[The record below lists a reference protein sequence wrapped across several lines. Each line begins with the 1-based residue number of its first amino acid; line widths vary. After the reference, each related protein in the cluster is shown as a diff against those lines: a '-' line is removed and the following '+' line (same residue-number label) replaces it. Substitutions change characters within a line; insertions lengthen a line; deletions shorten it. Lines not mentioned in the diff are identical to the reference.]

1 MPTGK
6 KHSLFGSESFLL
18 ADWRERSIRF
28 PAGLYDAKPP
38 PVATNSFVS
47 LDEVGRGCVAGPVVV
62 CATLWQAGTIENDFS
77 DWVSGLRDSKKMSAK
92 LRESSFITAENRLF
106 LSNRREWETP
116 PEPGMKQKFSP
127 QKLQL
132 PRQIVKWKD
141 SKLKAELEV
150 WSKNRATSDFPTYRL
165 ASCQIGFADAAEI
178 DAFGIIPALGLAA
191 SRALHQ
197 IGAKE
202 LPDVIFFDGHRP
214 VALLPPWNALPQ
226 ILVTKGDDLL
236 KSISASSVIAKV
248 VRDRWMNNYSNILT
262 AYSFEKHCGYG
273 TEKHRQAI
281 LKHGPSILHRHSF
294 LKNICPE
301 SVR

>member
-6 KHSLFGSESFLL
+6 KLNLFGSESFLL
-18 ADWRERSIRF
+18 ADWRERSLRF
-28 PAGLYDAKPP
+28 PAGLHGANPP
-38 PVATNSFVS
+38 SVATDSFVS

-62 CATLWQAGTIENDFS
+62 CATLWQAGTVEKEFS

-92 LRESSFITAENRLF
+92 LRERSFITAENMNF
-106 LSNRREWETP
+106 LSNRTEWKTP
-116 PEPGMKQKFSP
+116 PEPRIKQKFSP

-132 PRQIVKWKD
+132 PRQIVKWTD
-141 SKLKAELEV
+141 AKLKAELERRP
-150 WSKNRATSDFPTYRL
+150 KIRAAADLPSYRL

-197 IGAKE
+197 IGTAE
-202 LPDVIFFDGHRP
+202 MPEVIFFDGHRP
-214 VALLPPWNALPQ
+214 AALLPPWDALPQ

-248 VRDRWMNNYSNILT
+248 VRDRWMNNYSNILP
-262 AYSFEKHCGYG
+262 AYSFDTHCGYG

-281 LKHGPSILHRHSF
+281 LKHGPSVLHRHSF